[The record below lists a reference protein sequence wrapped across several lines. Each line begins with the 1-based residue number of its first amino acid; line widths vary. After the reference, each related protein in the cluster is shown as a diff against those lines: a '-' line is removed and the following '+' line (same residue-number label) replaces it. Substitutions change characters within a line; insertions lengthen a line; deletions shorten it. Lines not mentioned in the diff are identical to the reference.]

1 MQNFSNHTRYK
12 IMIRTNYQKKYPHR
26 PYIALKKDFP
36 VIELDYEIRK
46 RAIIFNKS
54 LGFYQIFTMI
64 IYGLFSWSHG

>member
-1 MQNFSNHTRYK
+1 MQYFSNHTRYK
-12 IMIRTNYQKKYPHR
+12 IMIKTSYQKKYLDR
-26 PYIALKKDFP
+26 TYIALKKDFP

-64 IYGLFSWSHG
+64 IYGLYG

>member
-1 MQNFSNHTRYK
+1 MQHFSNHARYK
-12 IMIRTNYQKKYPHR
+12 IMVRTNYQKKYLHR
-26 PYIALKKDFP
+26 PYITLKKDFP

-64 IYGLFSWSHG
+64 IYGLFILSYG